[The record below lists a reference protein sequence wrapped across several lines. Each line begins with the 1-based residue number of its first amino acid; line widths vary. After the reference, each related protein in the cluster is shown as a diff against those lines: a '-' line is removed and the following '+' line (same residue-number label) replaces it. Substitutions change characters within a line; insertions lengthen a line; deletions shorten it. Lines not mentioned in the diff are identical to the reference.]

1 MLLSTLGSALFVVA
15 SLAIVAQGSA
25 ITLLVGAAGVITF
38 TSFGLAWILLCLRA
52 GPGLVVDDT
61 GFDDQSS
68 AVAVGRVMWSDV
80 TSVSEW
86 GAFGSSH
93 VVVNVRNPEVYLA
106 RLGWFDPPGGCR
118 EPQVGRVAGHHRL
131 QRAEDQ
137 LREPQHAAAPGV
149 RAVPRKTPLTRELT
163 PAVAML
169 RSTHRTLSEARVFP
183 PPARRSD
190 VSCLLCR

>member
-1 MLLSTLGSALFVVA
+1 MVHVVVERSRVKMLLSTLGSALFVVA

-80 TSVSEW
+80 TSGSEW

-106 RLGWFDPPGGCR
+106 RLGWF
-118 EPQVGRVAGHHRL
+118 ARL
-131 QRAEDQ
+131 
-137 LREPQHAAAPGV
+137 AAAANRRLVGSPVTIASNGL
-149 RAVPRKTPLTRELT
+149 KTNFENLN
-163 PAVAML
+163 ML
-169 RSTHRTLSEARVFP
+169 LHQAFEQYH
-183 PPARRSD
+183 ARRP
-190 VSCLLCR
+190 